1 MILHRC
7 DQVEVLFHQ
16 GNSEHLLIT
25 FGTMHDRADG
35 VSFWAKPVAEKG
47 NVPTIG
53 FMATHPN
60 WFPRMSM
67 EAAIRTVEPILAK
80 YERVLL
86 YGQSMGAYA
95 ALKYGRRL
103 RATHVIAFSPQYTIN
118 PAEMRVDDARY
129 RGSFQPR
136 LHEGMAITDAESS
149 GHIFV
154 VHDPYYPEDKAN
166 VEAIGR
172 AIPRARVIRVP
183 WTQHFPIKLQRGT
196 ARALSILDAVL
207 DCDGDRVERLAGD
220 GRRGSAIRL
229 STVCEAWS
237 FRDFDGALSL
247 FAKRSTDVPTAE
259 RRAFFVD
266 LARACM
272 RRKAYDQA
280 ARAAVEATA
289 LDAEHEEV
297 VHLRFDLACRQG
309 DIATAAELGKQLA
322 ARTPADAAMLDR
334 VGGLMLQAD
343 RLDEAQRLL
352 EAAIC
357 MKPGNS
363 ITYRRLARLWARR
376 KEPDR
381 AVEFAEVAR
390 TLKPLD
396 PATHTTLS
404 AILLSFGRLAEALEA
419 AEAALRV
426 DPGNTEALMRSSRAQ
441 EAIAKKAGRN
451 PSPMASAA

>member
-16 GNSEHLLIT
+16 GSSKHLLIT

-35 VSFWAKPVAEKG
+35 VNFWAKPVAEKG
-47 NVPTIG
+47 DVTTIG
-53 FMATHPN
+53 FMATYPN
-60 WFPRMSM
+60 WFPRSSM
-67 EAAIRTVEPILAK
+67 ERAIRTIQPILAK
-80 YERVLL
+80 YDRVLL

-95 ALKYGRRL
+95 ALKYGRKL
-103 RATHVIAFSPQYTIN
+103 NATHVIAFSPQYTIN
-118 PAEMRVDDARY
+118 PSEMLVDDARY

-136 LHEGMAITDAESS
+136 LHEGMAITDAESA

-154 VHDPYYPEDKAN
+154 VHDPYYAEDRASA
-166 VEAIGR
+166 EAIGR

-196 ARALSILDAVL
+196 TRALSILDAVL
-207 DCDGDRVERLAGD
+207 DCDGVRVERLAGD

-237 FRDFDGALSL
+237 SRDFAGALSL
-247 FAKRSTDVPTAE
+247 FARRSVDVPMAE

-272 RRKAYDQA
+272 KRKAYAEANKA
-280 ARAAVEATA
+280 AAEAVV
-289 LDAEHEEV
+289 LDPEHDEV

-309 DIATAAELGKQLA
+309 DVAMAAELGTQLA
-322 ARTPADAAMLDR
+322 ARTPRDAAMLDR
-334 VGGLMLQAD
+334 VGGLLLQAE
-343 RLDEAQRLL
+343 RLDEAQTLL
-352 EAAIC
+352 EAAMC
-357 MKPGNS
+357 LKPGNS
-363 ITYRRLARLWARR
+363 VTYRRLARLWARR
-376 KEPDR
+376 QDSDR
-381 AVEFAEVAR
+381 AVEYAEVAR
-390 TLKPLD
+390 TLKPMD

-404 AILLSFGRLAEALEA
+404 AILMSFGRLTDALDA

-426 DPGNTEALMRSSRAQ
+426 DPANAEALMRVSRAQ
-441 EAIAKKAGRN
+441 EALAKRTGK
-451 PSPMASAA
+451 SPAAVPSAA